1 MVKKQIVQL
10 KENKKR
16 TYLLVIGQCP
26 PDLDSKLQGSAAF
39 LQAEADQDVV
49 QLLLVIQGYCCR
61 FDNHQQSMWAL
72 EQAKHRVSIY
82 YQGHNVTNT
91 EYVEH
96 FKALVGVVET
106 YGGAYGP
113 KPRLVTTELVAQGMK
128 SQDVDTTDC
137 ADIKKA
143 KEVCPKCYL
152 WCMLLCRTDNSRYYQ
167 LKVDLS
173 NNMTKGP
180 NNFPKTMV
188 KTMRILTDYVPLPR
202 LQRAHNPDG
211 DELAFVQG
219 KDGALRGPK
228 KDSANKEVECWHC
241 GGPHYKNECP
251 ELKLLG
257 AGIQNIIVNSCNE
270 EHTLFSSDDRNGLVQ
285 KQAKGVWGI
294 LSPHHM
300 YIDTCAS
307 YTSIPYT
314 HLLANL
320 KKQARGLAGHSTA
333 GLCSMSSSGE
343 MEMGALKKVWLNKG
357 SVAAILPLK
366 ELEKLWHVVYD
377 SRRHGGAFVLR
388 TDAGDIV
395 LKNNNKGMPY
405 FDLKEFEVYKGT

>member
-1 MVKKQIVQL
+1 MDHAHTHQL
-10 KENKKR
+10 R
-16 TYLLVIGQCP
+16 TSAKAATGTR
-26 PDLDSKLQGSAAF
+26 SGWQGP
-39 LQAEADQDVV
+39 
-49 QLLLVIQGYCCR
+49 G
-61 FDNHQQSMWAL
+61 
-72 EQAKHRVSIY
+72 
-82 YQGHNVTNT
+82 
-91 EYVEH
+91 
-96 FKALVGVVET
+96 
-106 YGGAYGP
+106 
-113 KPRLVTTELVAQGMK
+113 
-128 SQDVDTTDC
+128 
-137 ADIKKA
+137 
-143 KEVCPKCYL
+143 
-152 WCMLLCRTDNSRYYQ
+152 
-167 LKVDLS
+167 
-173 NNMTKGP
+173 KG
-180 NNFPKTMV
+180 
-188 KTMRILTDYVPLPR
+188 
-202 LQRAHNPDG
+202 
-211 DELAFVQG
+211 LAFVQG
-219 KDGALRGPK
+219 EGRASHGPK
-228 KDSANKEVECWHC
+228 KNRVNKKVKRWHC

-251 ELKLLG
+251 ELKLLD
-257 AGIQNIIVNSCNE
+257 AGIHNINIDSCNE
-270 EHTLFSSDDRNGLVQ
+270 EHTLFSTDNGYSLVQ

-320 KKQARGLAGHSTA
+320 KKQARGLAGHSNA

-377 SRRHGGAFVLR
+377 SRRHGGAFVLC